1 MTDFEKKEL
10 ISLLKNQEKAI
21 YENNSKLMKMVEEN
35 EKMLKSV
42 HELMDIIQRGDIA
55 MLQGT
60 QN

>member
-1 MTDFEKKEL
+1 
-10 ISLLKNQEKAI
+10 
-21 YENNSKLMKMVEEN
+21 MKMVEEN

-42 HELMDIIQRGDIA
+42 HELMDIIQRGDIT